1 MALVDDPL
9 AHRFTVD
16 EFLALAEGMDQKVEL
31 IDGVIYD
38 VGEESA
44 DHIRIVAFVLRELW
58 RVRAQYEAVPGGTVR
73 LEPRGAPIPDVALYR
88 AEADTS
94 SRYFQAA
101 DLLLAVEVSLS
112 TASRDRAKLGDYARA
127 GVPEVWII
135 DRLQSRSAAWLRVT
149 VHTEPDTLTAQYLT
163 RQTFEAA
170 EIARLEPERYIATF

>member
-1 MALVDDPL
+1 MALLDDPFV
-9 AHRFTVD
+9 HRFTVD
-16 EFLALAEGMDQKVEL
+16 EFLGLAETMAGKVEL

-44 DHIRIVAFVLRELW
+44 DHIRIVMAVLQEL
-58 RVRAQYEAVPGGTVR
+58 VRLRPQCEALPGGTVR

-88 AEADTS
+88 AGADTS

-112 TASRDRAKLGDYARA
+112 TASRDRAKLADYARA

-135 DRLQSRSAAWLRVT
+135 DRLRSRLRVT
-149 VHTEPDTLTAQYLT
+149 VHTAPDALEDQYLT
-163 RQTFEAA
+163 KHTFHATR
-170 EIARLEPERYIATF
+170 IDRLEPELYIATF